1 MRLVPSTDTVPS
13 AVNRYLLPDE
23 HQVIVVRSHPAS
35 MIAPGLV
42 LPGVLAAAARLA
54 RRSERPDVV
63 WYACGLVAAD
73 CARRLAA
80 WPVSYFIATSKRLLI
95 VRGVLTRT
103 VTSIPLDK
111 VESLEFHRTIPG
123 RVLGYGSMV
132 PRSGSGR
139 TMLPRFRLPY
149 PEQLYLELSGLIQAY
164 TASDEGPDDR

>member
-1 MRLVPSTDTVPS
+1 MRLKPGTETVPS
-13 AVNRYLLPDE
+13 AVNRYLLPNE

-35 MIAPGLV
+35 MIAPGLA

-63 WYACGLVAAD
+63 WYASGLVAAD
-73 CARRLAA
+73 CVRRLAA
-80 WPVSYFIATSKRLLI
+80 WPVSYFIVTSKRLLI

-123 RVLGYGSMV
+123 RCSVTGHWFPGAV
-132 PRSGSGR
+132 AAGRCCPGSGCPIPSSSIWNC
-139 TMLPRFRLPY
+139 L
-149 PEQLYLELSGLIQAY
+149 A
-164 TASDEGPDDR
+164 